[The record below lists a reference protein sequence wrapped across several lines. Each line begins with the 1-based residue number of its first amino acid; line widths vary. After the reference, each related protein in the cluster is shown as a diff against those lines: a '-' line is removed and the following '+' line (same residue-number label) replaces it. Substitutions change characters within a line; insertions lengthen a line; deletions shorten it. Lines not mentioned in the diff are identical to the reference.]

1 MTPTSCLWSTPLMT
15 SPGVTA
21 CRWTTTKGGGDLP
34 EKGRGRGV
42 RSYNKP
48 LENLEMW
55 WGTRGGEIK
64 GG

>member
-21 CRWTTTKGGGDLP
+21 CRWTTTKGEGDPEEGG
-34 EKGRGRGV
+34 GV
-42 RSYNKP
+42 RSYNQP
-48 LENLEMW
+48 LENHEMW
-55 WGTRGGEIK
+55 WGIRGGEGK